1 MTKNSVRNDE
11 ALVADEIG
19 KLLRNARVEAGYSIV
34 QIAEMTRITK
44 SHITALE
51 ANDFESLPGAA
62 YIPGFIRNYC
72 KMVGLDSKPLIDAYK
87 FSINPVLAKP
97 EYKFPVQALVPKMA
111 GSMVAMFVVVAGLA
125 GYIGWNFL
133 QEDVTPTQQIASL
146 EEEAAGDLNRFDQTE
161 AVGPEILTT
170 EPADSR
176 NLQTENVAPAPVI
189 TPDQPAAVEKPAAVV
204 AEQAVAE
211 NKKLAPVPSEAG
223 QTGAM
228 PVETA
233 QAIQKPVAQNTDA
246 GASAPDTTSR
256 PDTAIVAQA
265 PVQPDAAPL
274 SGQVNKPSLSGTT
287 AQALSRA
294 PMSEIIISA
303 SATSWIEIAK
313 SNGEIVVSKL
323 LRKGDQFIATADTDL
338 FLSTGNAGGI
348 RLAVGDQQAVQIGKV
363 GEIIRDLALNR
374 DSLSQF
380 NSTSDY

>member
-19 KLLRNARVEAGYSIV
+19 KLLRNARVEAGFSIV

-228 PVETA
+228 PIETA
-233 QAIQKPVAQNTDA
+233 QAIQSPVDENTDA
-246 GASAPDTTSR
+246 GASWPDITSR

-274 SGQVNKPSLSGTT
+274 SGQVNKPSLSGTA

>member
-11 ALVADEIG
+11 ALIADEIG
-19 KLLRNARVEAGYSIV
+19 KLLRNARVEAGFSIV

-51 ANDFESLPGAA
+51 ANDFESLPGMA

-72 KMVGLDSKPLIDAYK
+72 KIVGLDSRPLIDAYK
-87 FSINPVLAKP
+87 QSVNPVLAKP

-176 NLQTENVAPAPVI
+176 NLQTENAAPAPVI
-189 TPDQPAAVEKPAAVV
+189 APEQPAAVEKPIAVV

-211 NKKLAPVPSEAG
+211 NKKLAPLPSGAG
-223 QTGAM
+223 QASTM
-228 PVETA
+228 PIETA
-233 QAIQKPVAQNTDA
+233 QAIQNPVGENTDA
-246 GASAPDTTSR
+246 GASGPDIASR
-256 PDTAIVAQA
+256 TDTAIVAQV
-265 PVQPDAAPL
+265 PVQTDAAPL
-274 SGQVNKPSLSGTT
+274 SRQVNKPSLSGTA

-348 RLAVGDQQAVQIGKV
+348 SLAVGDMQAVQIGKV

-380 NSTSDY
+380 NSTSYY

>member
-1 MTKNSVRNDE
+1 
-11 ALVADEIG
+11 
-19 KLLRNARVEAGYSIV
+19 
-34 QIAEMTRITK
+34 
-44 SHITALE
+44 
-51 ANDFESLPGAA
+51 
-62 YIPGFIRNYC
+62 
-72 KMVGLDSKPLIDAYK
+72 VGLDSKPPIDAYK
-87 FSINPVLAKP
+87 QSVNPVLAKP

-176 NLQTENVAPAPVI
+176 NLQTENAAPAPVI

-211 NKKLAPVPSEAG
+211 DKKLAPVPSEAG

-228 PVETA
+228 PIETA
-233 QAIQKPVAQNTDA
+233 QAIQSPVGENTDA
-246 GASAPDTTSR
+246 GASGPDFTSR

-274 SGQVNKPSLSGTT
+274 SGQVNKPSLSGTA

-363 GEIIRDLALNR
+363 GEIIRDLGLNR

>member
-11 ALVADEIG
+11 ALIADEIG
-19 KLLRNARVEAGYSIV
+19 KFLRNARVEAGFSIV
-34 QIAEMTRITK
+34 QISEMTRITK

-51 ANDFESLPGAA
+51 ANDFESLPAAA

-72 KMVGLDSKPLIDAYK
+72 KIVGLDSQPLIDAYK
-87 FSINPVLAKP
+87 QSVNPVLAKP

-170 EPADSR
+170 EPVDSR
-176 NLQTENVAPAPVI
+176 NLQTENAAPVPVI
-189 TPDQPAAVEKPAAVV
+189 APDQAVAVEKPVAVV
-204 AEQAVAE
+204 AEQAIAE
-211 NKKLAPVPSEAG
+211 DKKLVPVPSEAG

-228 PVETA
+228 PFEKA
-233 QAIQKPVAQNTDA
+233 QAFQSPVGENTDA
-246 GASAPDTTSR
+246 GASGPDITFR

-274 SGQVNKPSLSGTT
+274 SGQVNKPSLSGTA

-380 NSTSDY
+380 NSTLDY

>member
-19 KLLRNARVEAGYSIV
+19 KLLRNARVEAGFSIV

-176 NLQTENVAPAPVI
+176 NLQTENAAPAPVI

-211 NKKLAPVPSEAG
+211 DKKLAPVPSEAG

-228 PVETA
+228 PIETA
-233 QAIQKPVAQNTDA
+233 QAIQSPVAQNADA
-246 GASAPDTTSR
+246 GASAPDIPSR

-274 SGQVNKPSLSGTT
+274 SGQVNKPSLSGTA

>member
-19 KLLRNARVEAGYSIV
+19 KLLRNARVEAGFSIV

-72 KMVGLDSKPLIDAYK
+72 KIVGLDSKPPIDAYK
-87 FSINPVLAKP
+87 QSVNPVLAKP

-176 NLQTENVAPAPVI
+176 NLQTENAAPAPVI
-189 TPDQPAAVEKPAAVV
+189 VPDQPAAVEKPVAGV

-211 NKKLAPVPSEAG
+211 DKKLAPVPSEAG

-228 PVETA
+228 PIETA
-233 QAIQKPVAQNTDA
+233 QAIQSPVGENTDA

-274 SGQVNKPSLSGTT
+274 SGQVNKPSLSGTA

>member
-19 KLLRNARVEAGYSIV
+19 KLLRNARVEAGFSIV

-223 QTGAM
+223 QKGAM

-256 PDTAIVAQA
+256 LDTAIVAQA

-274 SGQVNKPSLSGTT
+274 SGQVNKPSLSGTA

-348 RLAVGDQQAVQIGKV
+348 RLAVGGQQAVQIGKV

>member
-1 MTKNSVRNDE
+1 MTKNSVRNYK

-19 KLLRNARVEAGYSIV
+19 KFLRNARVEAGFSIV

-51 ANDFESLPGAA
+51 ANDFKSLPGAA

-72 KMVGLDSKPLIDAYK
+72 KVVGLDSKPLIDAYK
-87 FSINPVLAKP
+87 QSVNPVLAKP

-176 NLQTENVAPAPVI
+176 NLQTENAALAPG
-189 TPDQPAAVEKPAAVV
+189 QSAAVEKPVAVV
-204 AEQAVAE
+204 AEE
-211 NKKLAPVPSEAG
+211 TGLNDKKLAAVQSEAG
-223 QTGAM
+223 QTGTM
-228 PVETA
+228 HIETV
-233 QAIQKPVAQNTDA
+233 QAIQSPVRENSDA
-246 GASAPDTTSR
+246 GASGPDITSR

-265 PVQPDAAPL
+265 PIQPDIASASRPA
-274 SGQVNKPSLSGTT
+274 SQPSLSSTA

-348 RLAVGDQQAVQIGKV
+348 RLAIGDQQAVQIGKV

>member
-11 ALVADEIG
+11 DLAADEIG
-19 KLLRNARVEAGYSIV
+19 KILRNARVEAGFSIV

-72 KMVGLDSKPLIDAYK
+72 KVVGLDSKPIIDAYK
-87 FSINPVLAKP
+87 QSVNPTLAKP
-97 EYKFPVQALVPKMA
+97 EYKFPVQALVPRMA

-146 EEEAAGDLNRFDQTE
+146 EEEAIGDLNRFDQTE
-161 AVGPEILTT
+161 AVGPEIHTT
-170 EPADSR
+170 EPADSK
-176 NLQTENVAPAPVI
+176 NLQTENAASVPVI
-189 TPDQPAAVEKPAAVV
+189 ALGQPAALEKPIAVV
-204 AEQAVAE
+204 VEQAGVD

-223 QTGAM
+223 QTDAM

-233 QAIQKPVAQNTDA
+233 QAIQSPVRESSDA
-246 GASAPDTTSR
+246 GASGPDITSR
-256 PDTAIVAQA
+256 PYTAIVAQ
-265 PVQPDAAPL
+265 PPNQPDIASASRL
-274 SGQVNKPSLSGTT
+274 ASKPSLSGTA

-323 LRKGDQFIATADTDL
+323 LRRGDQFIATADTDL
-338 FLSTGNAGGI
+338 FLSTGNAGGL
-348 RLAVGDQQAVQIGKV
+348 RLAVGDQQGVQIGKV

>member
-19 KLLRNARVEAGYSIV
+19 KFLRNARVEAGFSIV

-72 KMVGLDSKPLIDAYK
+72 KMVGLDPKPLIDAYK

-176 NLQTENVAPAPVI
+176 NLQTENAAPAPVI

-211 NKKLAPVPSEAG
+211 DKKLAPVPSEAG

-233 QAIQKPVAQNTDA
+233 QAIQSPVGENTDA
-246 GASAPDTTSR
+246 GASAPDTTYR

-274 SGQVNKPSLSGTT
+274 SGQVSKPSLSGTA

>member
-19 KLLRNARVEAGYSIV
+19 KLLRNARVEAGFSIV

-176 NLQTENVAPAPVI
+176 NLQTENAAPAPVI

-204 AEQAVAE
+204 AEQGVAE
-211 NKKLAPVPSEAG
+211 DKKLAPVPSEAG

-274 SGQVNKPSLSGTT
+274 SGQVNKPSLSGTA

>member
-19 KLLRNARVEAGYSIV
+19 KFLRNARVEAGFSIV

-87 FSINPVLAKP
+87 QSVNPVLAKP

-170 EPADSR
+170 EPADGR
-176 NLQTENVAPAPVI
+176 NLQTENAAPTPVI
-189 TPDQPAAVEKPAAVV
+189 APDQPASVEKPVAVV
-204 AEQAVAE
+204 AEQAGV
-211 NKKLAPVPSEAG
+211 NDKKLAPAPSEAD

-228 PVETA
+228 PIETA
-233 QAIQKPVAQNTDA
+233 QAIQTPVRENTDA
-246 GASAPDTTSR
+246 GASTPDITSLPDT
-256 PDTAIVAQA
+256 
-265 PVQPDAAPL
+265 APL
-274 SGQVNKPSLSGTT
+274 SGQVNKPSLSGTA
-287 AQALSRA
+287 AQAVSRA

-348 RLAVGDQQAVQIGKV
+348 RLAVGDQQAVLIGKV
-363 GEIIRDLALNR
+363 GEIIRELALNR

>member
-19 KLLRNARVEAGYSIV
+19 KLLRNARVEAGFSIV

-133 QEDVTPTQQIASL
+133 QEDVMPTQQIASL
-146 EEEAAGDLNRFDQTE
+146 EEEGAGDLNRFDQTE

-233 QAIQKPVAQNTDA
+233 QAIQSSVGENTDA

-265 PVQPDAAPL
+265 PVQPAAAPL
-274 SGQVNKPSLSGTT
+274 SGQVNKPSLRGTA

>member
-19 KLLRNARVEAGYSIV
+19 KLLRNARVEAGFSIV

-176 NLQTENVAPAPVI
+176 NLQTENAAPAPVI
-189 TPDQPAAVEKPAAVV
+189 TPDQPAAVEKSAAVV

-265 PVQPDAAPL
+265 PVQPAAASL
-274 SGQVNKPSLSGTT
+274 SGQVNKPSLSGTA

-323 LRKGDQFIATADTDL
+323 LQKGDQFIATADTDL